1 MGQEQTHSKHMA
13 EVANRPTE
21 KPTPTGF
28 KSRQVDSVHLST
40 LDGMER
46 LQKRRGPVAILT
58 GHFYIRS
65 YMQKPQL
72 SNVTIILPKDTKDAI
87 KVAQD
92 MIAAERQRYE
102 KEKALYEAYKQG
114 YEAGNRGGL
123 IKSIFPFPF

>member
-1 MGQEQTHSKHMA
+1 
-13 EVANRPTE
+13 
-21 KPTPTGF
+21 
-28 KSRQVDSVHLST
+28 
-40 LDGMER
+40 
-46 LQKRRGPVAILT
+46 
-58 GHFYIRS
+58 
-65 YMQKPQL
+65 MQKPQL

-123 IKSIFPFPF
+123 IKSILPFPF